1 MKKMKKLELKIPA
14 IQIVLIIVFVI
25 ITNMIIKKETQGR
38 SEIFG
43 IIYTLSFF
51 TTHDIYF
58 IILGILLIIPL
69 PLLILSI
76 IRKRKDLIKGFSI
89 STLISIV
96 LILITVNCFDPN

>member
-14 IQIVLIIVFVI
+14 IQIVLIIIFVI

-43 IIYTLSFF
+43 IIYALSFF

-58 IILGILLIIPL
+58 IIFGILLIIPL

-76 IRKRKDLIKGFSI
+76 IRKRTDLIKGFSI

>member
-1 MKKMKKLELKIPA
+1 MTNMKKLELKIPA
-14 IQIVLIIVFVI
+14 IQIVLIIIFVI
-25 ITNMIIKKETQGR
+25 ITNVIIKKETQGQ

-89 STLISIV
+89 STLISVV
-96 LILITVNCFDPN
+96 LILIIAT

>member
-1 MKKMKKLELKIPA
+1 MKKLELKIPA